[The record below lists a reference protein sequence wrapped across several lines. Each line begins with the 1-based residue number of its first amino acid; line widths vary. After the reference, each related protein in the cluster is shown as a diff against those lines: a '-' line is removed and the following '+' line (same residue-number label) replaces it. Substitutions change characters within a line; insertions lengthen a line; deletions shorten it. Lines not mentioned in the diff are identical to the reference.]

1 MSLRRRRKC
10 ACGKEQK
17 LTEMETPSKVYKGR
31 WWICKSC
38 GTEDPEFELEPDDR
52 ECKKGVTLV
61 PEVLKFIRF
70 KTSEEF
76 EDWQVKNEVRIISVY
91 PLVAGNVIENV
102 GDDND
107 IVISTYAKFHKT
119 TFNDPG
125 VFVVYAEE
133 KLK

>member
-1 MSLRRRRKC
+1 MSLRIRRKC

-17 LTEMETPSKVYKGR
+17 LTEMETPSKVYKGK

-38 GTEDPEFELEPDDR
+38 GTEDPEFELEPGDR
-52 ECKKGVTLV
+52 ECKKDITLV

-91 PLVAGNVIENV
+91 PLAAGNVIENLDENNETV
-102 GDDND
+102 N
-107 IVISTYAKFHKT
+107 STYSHYHKT
-119 TFNDPG
+119 KFNDPG
-125 VFVVYAEE
+125 IFVVYAEE

>member
-1 MSLRRRRKC
+1 MNLRIRRKC

-17 LTEMETPSKVYKGR
+17 LTEMETPSKVYKGK

-38 GTEDPEFELEPDDR
+38 GTEDPEFELEPGDR
-52 ECKKGVTLV
+52 ECKKDITLV

-91 PLVAGNVIENV
+91 PLVAGNVIENLDENNETV
-102 GDDND
+102 N
-107 IVISTYAKFHKT
+107 STYSHYHKT
-119 TFNDPG
+119 KFNDPG
-125 VFVVYAEE
+125 IFVVYAEE